1 MHPRGNLQKSWEIDV
16 TRNEER
22 HASPVWVS
30 PHSGKI
36 DEHGGPPPNWPDPA
50 ISKEGRQMKLSKGWP
65 SLAAVLAGLALV
77 AAGCGGDDESS
88 GGSTAGGE
96 TGGAA
101 AAEQVITVNWGTEPP
116 SLDPG
121 LATDTTSSNI
131 LLNIMDPLITLD
143 DDLNPVDHAAE
154 SHSESEDGKT
164 VTFTLRDD
172 LKWTNGDPVTAEDF
186 EWSWKRTISP
196 ELGADYAYQ
205 FFGIVGASD
214 YNACDAKKD
223 DCAALQEKV
232 GINATDDKT
241 LEVKLTS
248 AQPWFIQQVAHHS
261 FLAVNRKAV
270 EQYGEKWT
278 EAANIVTNGP
288 FKLASWQHNSRI
300 DLAKWDQWRNADDV
314 TLTRV
319 NGRMISDGTTAQ
331 QAFEAGELDVN
342 NQGPPPE
349 EIARI
354 KSEPYYQQYPGLG
367 TYVYGFNVKNITD
380 VNQRRAMSLAI
391 NRREIID
398 NIAQA
403 DQLPATGW
411 TPEGMPGFDT
421 INPDSPW
428 LPENGDIEQAK
439 TLMDQVQN
447 PKKDVNI
454 LLNDSPGHREIAV
467 AIQSYWKELGINST
481 IKQQEWAQFLEFI
494 GPPPDKSVDAYRYG
508 WIGDYVDAMNF
519 LELWTC
525 DSGNNSTNYCDPEY
539 DKLVDEARKTP
550 DNDARY
556 DLYAQ
561 MEEKLLG
568 EEGAVPM
575 SPIYFYTYI
584 ASEDPSVKD
593 TFNQNLLTQIDL
605 TKVVVKES

>member
-1 MHPRGNLQKSWEIDV
+1 MKVRKSW
-16 TRNEER
+16 
-22 HASPVWVS
+22 P
-30 PHSGKI
+30 
-36 DEHGGPPPNWPDPA
+36 
-50 ISKEGRQMKLSKGWP
+50 L
-65 SLAAVLAGLALV
+65 LAAILGALALA
-77 AAGCGGDDESS
+77 AAGCGGDDDEA
-88 GGSTAGGE
+88 AGTGTGE
-96 TGGAA
+96 EGAA

-131 LLNIMDPLITLD
+131 LFNIMDPLIVLD
-143 DDLNPVDHAAE
+143 DELNPVDHAAE
-154 SHSESEDGKT
+154 SHEVSEDGKT

-186 EWSWKRTISP
+186 AWSWLRTISP

-223 DCAALQEKV
+223 DCEALKAKV
-232 GINATDDKT
+232 GIKATDDKT
-241 LEVKLTS
+241 LEVTLTS
-248 AQPWFIQQVAHHS
+248 AQPWFVQQVAHHS
-261 FLAVNRKAV
+261 FLAVHRPTV

-278 EAANIVTNGP
+278 EAANIVTNGA
-288 FKLASWQHNSRI
+288 FKLAEWQHNSRI
-300 DLAKWDQWRNADDV
+300 DLTKWAEWRNADDV

-342 NQGPPPE
+342 NQGPPTE

-354 KSEPYYQQYPGLG
+354 KEEDYYQQYPGLG

-380 VNQRRAMSLAI
+380 LNQRKAMSLAI

-428 LPENGDIEQAK
+428 LPENGDLEQAK
-439 TLMDQVQN
+439 TLMDQAKT
-447 PKKDVNI
+447 PKKDI
-454 LLNDSPGHREIAV
+454 TLLLNDSPGHREIAV
-467 AIQSYWKELGINST
+467 AIQSYWKELGINTT

-494 GPPPDKSVDAYRYG
+494 GPPPDKSVDVYRYG

-519 LELWTC
+519 LDLWTC

-539 DKLVDEARKTP
+539 DKLVDEARATP
-550 DNDARY
+550 DNEERY
-556 DLYAQ
+556 GLYAE
-561 MEEKLLG
+561 MEQKLLG
-568 EEGAVPM
+568 EDGAVPL

-584 ASEDPSVKD
+584 ASESPKVKD

-605 TKVVVKES
+605 TKVVVEE

>member
-1 MHPRGNLQKSWEIDV
+1 MKVRK
-16 TRNEER
+16 
-22 HASPVWVS
+22 A
-30 PHSGKI
+30 
-36 DEHGGPPPNWPDPA
+36 WP
-50 ISKEGRQMKLSKGWP
+50 W
-65 SLAAVLAGLALV
+65 LAAILSALALV
-77 AAGCGGDDESS
+77 AAGCGGDDDES
-88 GGSTAGGE
+88 GGGTGTGE
-96 TGGAA
+96 EGAA

-143 DDLNPVDHAAE
+143 DELNAVDFAAE
-154 SHSESEDGKT
+154 SHEVSEDGKT

-186 EWSWKRTISP
+186 AWSWLRTISP

-205 FFGIVGASD
+205 FFGIVGAAD
-214 YNACDAKKD
+214 YNACDPKKE
-223 DCAALQEKV
+223 DCEALRAKV
-232 GINATDDKT
+232 GVKATDDKT
-241 LEVKLTS
+241 LEVTLTS
-248 AQPWFIQQVAHHS
+248 SQPWFVQQVAHHS
-261 FLAVNRKAV
+261 FLAVPRKTV
-270 EQYGEKWT
+270 EQYGDKWT

-288 FKLASWQHNSRI
+288 FELADWKHNQSI
-300 DLAKWDQWRNADDV
+300 DLTKWAEWRNADDV

-342 NQGPPPE
+342 NQAPPTE
-349 EIARI
+349 EIARV
-354 KSEPYYQQYPGLG
+354 KEEDFYQQYPGLG

-380 VNQRRAMSLAI
+380 LNQRKAMSLAI

-428 LPENGDIEQAK
+428 LPENGDLEQAK
-439 TLMDQVQN
+439 TLMDQAQT
-447 PKKDVNI
+447 PKKDI
-454 LLNDSPGHREIAV
+454 TLLLNDSPGHREIAV
-467 AIQSYWKELGINST
+467 AVQSYWKELGINTT

-494 GPPPDKSVDAYRYG
+494 GPPPDKSVDVYRYG
-508 WIGDYVDAMNF
+508 WIGDFVDAINF

-539 DKLVDEARKTP
+539 DKLVDEARATP
-550 DNDARY
+550 DNEARY

-561 MEEKLLG
+561 MEQKLLG
-568 EEGAVPM
+568 DEGAVPL
-575 SPIYFYTYI
+575 SPIYWYTYV

-605 TKVVVKES
+605 TKVVVKD

>member
-1 MHPRGNLQKSWEIDV
+1 MK
-16 TRNEER
+16 
-22 HASPVWVS
+22 VS
-30 PHSGKI
+30 KA
-36 DEHGGPPPNWPDPA
+36 WP
-50 ISKEGRQMKLSKGWP
+50 W
-65 SLAAVLAGLALV
+65 LAAILVALALA
-77 AAGCGGDDESS
+77 AAGCGGDDDE
-88 GGSTAGGE
+88 GSAGTGTGE
-96 TGGAA
+96 EGAA

-121 LATDTTSSNI
+121 LATDTTSANI
-131 LLNIMDPLITLD
+131 LLNIMDPLIALD
-143 DDLNPVDHAAE
+143 DELNPVDYAAE
-154 SHSESEDGKT
+154 SHEVSEDGKT

-186 EWSWKRTISP
+186 AWSWLRTISP

-205 FFGIVGASD
+205 FFGIVGAAD
-214 YNACDAKKD
+214 YNACDPKKD
-223 DCAALQEKV
+223 DCEALKAKV
-232 GINATDDKT
+232 GVKATDDKT
-241 LEVKLTS
+241 LEVTLTS
-248 AQPWFIQQVAHHS
+248 PQPWFVQQVAHHS
-261 FLAVNRKAV
+261 FLAVPRKTV
-270 EQYGEKWT
+270 EQYGDKWT

-288 FKLASWQHNSRI
+288 FELAEWKHNSSI
-300 DLAKWDQWRNADDV
+300 DLTKWNEWRNADDV

-342 NQGPPPE
+342 NQAPPTE
-349 EIARI
+349 EIARV
-354 KSEPYYQQYPGLG
+354 KEEDFYQQYPGLG

-380 VNQRRAMSLAI
+380 LNQRKAMSLAI

-421 INPDSPW
+421 INPNSPW
-428 LPENGDIEQAK
+428 LPENGDLEEAK
-439 TLMDQVQN
+439 TLMDQAKT
-447 PKKDVNI
+447 PKKDLTL

-467 AIQSYWKELGINST
+467 AVQSYWKELGINTT

-494 GPPPDKSVDAYRYG
+494 GPPPDKSVDVYRYG
-508 WIGDYVDAMNF
+508 WIGDFVDAINF

-539 DKLVDEARKTP
+539 DKLVDEARNTP
-550 DNDARY
+550 DNEARY

-561 MEEKLLG
+561 MEQKLLG
-568 EEGAVPM
+568 DEGAVPF
-575 SPIYFYTYI
+575 SPIYWYTYI

-605 TKVVVKES
+605 TKVVVKDTN